1 MNWVIL
7 VTLYMGD
14 PFVIPY
20 KIFKYEN
27 ACVKYV
33 NNVDN
38 DWPLRAR
45 LRFSHLPRA
54 RRWTVQDAM
63 GDLYYSNDGK
73 STYSNIQ
80 LF

>member
-1 MNWVIL
+1 MSWVIL

-20 KIFKYEN
+20 KTFKYEN

-38 DWPLRAR
+38 VSTLAVEVIAIAGFNDPVTNIICVAEYELQ
-45 LRFSHLPRA
+45 
-54 RRWTVQDAM
+54 RRRE
-63 GDLYYSNDGK
+63 G
-73 STYSNIQ
+73 
-80 LF
+80 

>member
-38 DWPLRAR
+38 ASTLAIEVIAAAGFNDPIVDI
-45 LRFSHLPRA
+45 SCVT
-54 RRWTVQDAM
+54 RR
-63 GDLYYSNDGK
+63 DG
-73 STYSNIQ
+73 
-80 LF
+80 